1 MISSNIFFTSKFPEM
16 FPTEMRVSSHICIV
30 FQKHES
36 VQYIAA
42 LAITDHHI
50 KKCTRSYDLNIFTKE
65 DRQEDFSCTIKFFQL
80 FNQPTM

>member
-1 MISSNIFFTSKFPEM
+1 MWLFEGKECVNKVGDFEQMRMISSNIFFTSKFPEM

-42 LAITDHHI
+42 LAMTDHHI
-50 KKCTRSYDLNIFTKE
+50 KKCTRS
-65 DRQEDFSCTIKFFQL
+65 
-80 FNQPTM
+80 